1 MIDNSSGGTLE
12 VRGVRPA
19 NTTITLT
26 AGDVSKTFS
35 GTVTDPTSATL
46 GEGRLG
52 QLILGKKD

>member
-12 VRGVRPA
+12 VRGVRHG

-26 AGDVSKTFS
+26 AGGVSKTFS
-35 GTVTDPTSATL
+35 VTVTDPTSATL
-46 GEGRLG
+46 GEWRLG

>member
-12 VRGVRPA
+12 VRGVRPG

-26 AGDVSKTFS
+26 AGGVSKTFS
-35 GTVTDPTSATL
+35 VIVTDPTSATL